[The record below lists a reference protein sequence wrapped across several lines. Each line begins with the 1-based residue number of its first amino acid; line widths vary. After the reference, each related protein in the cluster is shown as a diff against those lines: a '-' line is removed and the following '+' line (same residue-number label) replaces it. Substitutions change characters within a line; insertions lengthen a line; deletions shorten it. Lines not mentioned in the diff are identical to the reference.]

1 MLIELTP
8 PDAAPQVGSFS
19 QAILQG
25 LDSALAPLAEVLHE
39 EVSQRFETAAAPSGR
54 PWAPLSE
61 RTLLA
66 RAKRGFRGTR
76 ILIVTAILRNSYV
89 PRIAREQRRV
99 SIGPGGAAAVYAATH
114 QFGRGR
120 IPAHP
125 VLPIGSAGPPPPAMV
140 AELRATVADALRAS
154 LARWRASRGTR

>member
-39 EVSQRFETAAAPSGR
+39 EVSQRFETQTDPAGR
-54 PWAPLSE
+54 PWTPLSE

-114 QFGRGR
+114 QLGRGR
-120 IPAHP
+120 IPARP